1 VALPPSNGR
10 RRLPRAAA
18 AVLVLSASVLAACG
32 GSSDKPAA
40 SGDAAT
46 TTRAPTVTVAI
57 PADRPVRGAC
67 GLVTPAEVEAAVGA
81 KVGPGKETPGDGRS
95 TCVFTIVAP
104 AGQSVVLSSLSSSAA
119 AAAFDDAR
127 TKVSSP
133 QSVSAGDQAYVS
145 GGQAVV
151 RKGDTMVAVLV
162 NLRQPPAQLS
172 AVATKLAQ
180 AVGTHL

>member
-1 VALPPSNGR
+1 M
-10 RRLPRAAA
+10 
-18 AVLVLSASVLAACG
+18 LSSGVLAACG

-40 SGDAAT
+40 GGGDAAT
-46 TTRAPTVTVAI
+46 TTRAPTVTIAI

-81 KVGPGKETPGDGRS
+81 KVGAGKETPGEGRS

-104 AGQSVVLSSLSSSAA
+104 AGQSVVLSSLSSSKAS
-119 AAAFDDAR
+119 AAFDDAR
-127 TKVSSP
+127 TKVPSP
-133 QSVSAGDQAYVS
+133 QTVSAGDQAYVS
-145 GGQAVV
+145 GGQAVI